1 MKEKVKGIQLE
12 ANQSTAKHH
21 KKKDLR
27 CQSAG
32 NTWQDWHAC
41 QKWVDACFPDT
52 PEDGSEENLAS
63 IEAGYL
69 IVEGEHY
76 EEHGPGCSC
85 RPPPDSAEEAH
96 FWGNDDAVLCCGRG
110 CLRERSYYTLHN
122 LTMIIDPQGEGGSAD
137 GLHLSLPPA
146 IDQQEQQVGQDEEV
160 DGQIQDLIEVEG
172 DFLKPDMGD
181 VDAMEDYFMAKI
193 LDTQGEFAF
202 TQERGDINENTE
214 RESADG
220 KNYRPNESKPT
231 AEDEQEEQETIEAM
245 AQAIK
250 EHEQAAVDGKS
261 LDMSKWRFAL
271 SNLSSST
278 RAEVQV
284 WANSL
289 GCRGIHSEVLPLT

>member
-1 MKEKVKGIQLE
+1 MNEKVKGIQSE

-21 KKKDLR
+21 NKKDLR

-76 EEHGPGCSC
+76 KEHGPGCSC

-122 LTMIIDPQGEGGSAD
+122 LTLIIDPQSEVGSK
-137 GLHLSLPPA
+137 S
-146 IDQQEQQVGQDEEV
+146 IYCQQN
-160 DGQIQDLIEVEG
+160 
-172 DFLKPDMGD
+172 M
-181 VDAMEDYFMAKI
+181 
-193 LDTQGEFAF
+193 
-202 TQERGDINENTE
+202 
-214 RESADG
+214 
-220 KNYRPNESKPT
+220 
-231 AEDEQEEQETIEAM
+231 
-245 AQAIK
+245 

-261 LDMSKWRFAL
+261 LDMSNWRFAL
-271 SNLSSST
+271 SKLSSST